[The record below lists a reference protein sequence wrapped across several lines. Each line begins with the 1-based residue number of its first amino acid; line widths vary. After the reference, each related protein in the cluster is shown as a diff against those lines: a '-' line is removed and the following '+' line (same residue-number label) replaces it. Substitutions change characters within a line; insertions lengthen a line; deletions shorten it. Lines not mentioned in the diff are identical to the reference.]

1 MKHAKKLKLAH
12 KQEKKQLKEMITMGA
27 QMLDLA
33 DKGFKATIINI
44 FKEPKESLLKEVK
57 ENVMTMSYQIE
68 NINTE
73 INYFKN
79 GNFEVEKYN

>member
-1 MKHAKKLKLAH
+1 
-12 KQEKKQLKEMITMGA
+12 
-27 QMLDLA
+27 MLDIV
-33 DKGFKATIINI
+33 DKDFKATIINI

-57 ENVMTMSYQIE
+57 ENVMTVSYQVE

>member
-33 DKGFKATIINI
+33 DKGFKAPIINM
-44 FKEPKESLLKEVK
+44 LKK
-57 ENVMTMSYQIE
+57 LI
-68 NINTE
+68 
-73 INYFKN
+73 
-79 GNFEVEKYN
+79 KYDIMIH

>member
-33 DKGFKATIINI
+33 DKGFKATIINRI
-44 FKEPKESLLKEVK
+44 KTTV
-57 ENVMTMSYQIE
+57 
-68 NINTE
+68 
-73 INYFKN
+73 
-79 GNFEVEKYN
+79 

>member
-1 MKHAKKLKLAH
+1 
-12 KQEKKQLKEMITMGA
+12 
-27 QMLDLA
+27 MLDIV
-33 DKGFKATIINI
+33 DKDFNAAIINT

-57 ENVMTMSYQIE
+57 ENVMTVSYQIE